1 MYSISRKKV
10 IKKKWKYQDFDQ
22 IKNLDGFLMP
32 SRGNKFRIHEMVV
45 KDILVV
51 DVMLAKGLVRD
62 YVDYLVNKKELNL
75 KEFNI
80 YDIIIEILKE
90 KGFLDKV
97 FEYEKTKGTKYVN
110 NIIVKTLGIS
120 SNSDLVVDYIKKNI
134 EVFRH
139 PSYNQDRTGSLWLP
153 EKGNTLNAV

>member
-62 YVDYLVNKKELNL
+62 YVDKKYKKLIAELTELLISDDDTGEPFRIALNRIEKFRQEVKNKYRIYLEKKELEIMAKQL
-75 KEFNI
+75 STLQKQAKLEFAELQNSLMI
-80 YDIIIEILKE
+80 TNEIG
-90 KGFLDKV
+90 KG
-97 FEYEKTKGTKYVN
+97 
-110 NIIVKTLGIS
+110 
-120 SNSDLVVDYIKKNI
+120 
-134 EVFRH
+134 R
-139 PSYNQDRTGSLWLP
+139 
-153 EKGNTLNAV
+153 

>member
-22 IKNLDGFLMP
+22 IKNLEGFLMP

-62 YVDYLVNKKELNL
+62 YVDKK
-75 KEFNI
+75 
-80 YDIIIEILKE
+80 
-90 KGFLDKV
+90 
-97 FEYEKTKGTKYVN
+97 
-110 NIIVKTLGIS
+110 
-120 SNSDLVVDYIKKNI
+120 
-134 EVFRH
+134 
-139 PSYNQDRTGSLWLP
+139 
-153 EKGNTLNAV
+153 

>member
-22 IKNLDGFLMP
+22 IKNLEGFLMP

-62 YVDYLVNKKELNL
+62 YVDKKYRKLIAELTELLISDDDTGESFRIALNRIEKFRQEVKNKYRIYLEKKELEIMAKQL
-75 KEFNI
+75 SVLQKQAKLEFAELQNSLMVTN
-80 YDIIIEILKE
+80 EIG
-90 KGFLDKV
+90 KG
-97 FEYEKTKGTKYVN
+97 
-110 NIIVKTLGIS
+110 
-120 SNSDLVVDYIKKNI
+120 
-134 EVFRH
+134 R
-139 PSYNQDRTGSLWLP
+139 
-153 EKGNTLNAV
+153 

>member
-22 IKNLDGFLMP
+22 IKNLEGFLMP

-62 YVDYLVNKKELNL
+62 YVDKKYKKLIAELTELLISDDDTGEPFRIALNRIEKFRQEVKNKYRIYLEKKELEIMAKQL
-75 KEFNI
+75 STLQKQAKLEFAELQNSLMI
-80 YDIIIEILKE
+80 TNEIG
-90 KGFLDKV
+90 KG
-97 FEYEKTKGTKYVN
+97 
-110 NIIVKTLGIS
+110 
-120 SNSDLVVDYIKKNI
+120 
-134 EVFRH
+134 R
-139 PSYNQDRTGSLWLP
+139 
-153 EKGNTLNAV
+153 